1 MKSKITIAAH
11 FFRIYLMER
20 KDDLLSST
28 LIMRFKSI
36 SAWPLL
42 YYRFDFEMN
51 TIEIKHI
58 TLTKNRNHRTKF
70 KSNVSNPQ
78 SALVLFAGTSFEVP
92 IPNTPVGLKKTEKNF
107 DTLLNLINPNTH
119 CVIIKLLFASFY
131 MGISAAQLS
140 EISSTL
146 LTSKRLLSRMD
157 TKMFYGMTF
166 LSKGKYTRLLKS
178 LSR

>member
-1 MKSKITIAAH
+1 
-11 FFRIYLMER
+11 MEQ
-20 KDDLLSST
+20 KHDPPVNHPEVEVFQHGWPSS
-28 LIMRFKSI
+28 
-36 SAWPLL
+36 
-42 YYRFDFEMN
+42 YRFDFRMN
-51 TIEIKHI
+51 VIKNKHI
-58 TLTKNRNHRTKF
+58 TLTKNRNHRTKL

-78 SALVLFAGTSFEVP
+78 YALVLFARTNFDEVP
-92 IPNTPVGLKKTEKNF
+92 IPNTPGGKRLVEIENKNF
-107 DTLLNLINPNTH
+107 DSLLNLINPNTH
-119 CVIIKLLFASFY
+119 YVIIKLLFASFY